1 MRPAA
6 RPGPTSPTTQNPAP
20 KYSRTFSRKIKIHND
35 RAFIGPAPVCSQVA
49 TTSIVVVPVMNG
61 LTVYQRILIAN
72 ARTGFWDWEC
82 PHYRRKTR
90 GSSAVESDFRCVEH
104 VDAKLVLWDNLAL
117 MDQELINRILFG

>member
-1 MRPAA
+1 M
-6 RPGPTSPTTQNPAP
+6 
-20 KYSRTFSRKIKIHND
+20 
-35 RAFIGPAPVCSQVA
+35 CSQVA